1 MGWFGDT
8 IALVQHL
15 NISRMRSL
23 ELQRPM
29 IRATNTG
36 ATASIDHRGGV
47 IAQMKWS
54 ERGVLQTEVE
64 GRNGVT
70 PFAKW
75 AEAFGMWPLVLLALA
90 LVVVCGRLK
99 RVAP

>member
-8 IALVQHL
+8 IALPQHL
-15 NISRMRSL
+15 HISRLRSL

-36 ATASIDHRGGV
+36 ATAAIDHRGV
-47 IAQMKWS
+47 VAAQMKPL
-54 ERGVLQTEVE
+54 ERGVLQAEVE

-70 PFAKW
+70 PYAKW
-75 AEAFGMWPLVLLALA
+75 AEAFGLWPLALLSLLLIAL
-90 LVVVCGRLK
+90 CGRWK
-99 RVAP
+99 HPAS